1 MLTPGCAATPVPLRA
16 TVEGDVGALLVIVI
30 VAGKLPA
37 VVGANV
43 ALKVVLAPAAI
54 VAGAANPVRV

>member
-1 MLTPGCAATPVPLRA
+1 
-16 TVEGDVGALLVIVI
+16 LLAIAI

-54 VAGAANPVRV
+54 VVGVANPLRL